1 MRLFRFICVSVV
13 LALLIA
19 SCGNQKRLPNNYLEN
34 VRDTIGKD
42 AVKIP
47 DPTIQKNDLLS
58 ILVYSSTIDPKTDAP
73 YNLPNIEGT
82 APTGTTVSGYLVDS
96 KGNIEYPRIGTIH
109 VEGLTKSELGDLIK
123 ARINEP
129 VKQLENPSVIVRF
142 LNYKITVIGEVA
154 KAGSYTLPAERIT
167 ILEALG
173 LAGDITV
180 YGKRNNVKVI
190 REVNGTREI
199 GTIDLTSKDLFDS
212 PYYYLVQ
219 NDLVFVEPRKL
230 KAKQVDAQATTQRIS
245 FALSIITSIAL
256 LYNIFR

>member
-1 MRLFRFICVSVV
+1 MIT
-13 LALLIA
+13 
-19 SCGNQKRLPNNYLEN
+19 SCGSQKRLPNSYLED
-34 VRDTIGKD
+34 VTDTIGKD

-47 DPTIQKNDLLS
+47 DPNIQKNDLLS
-58 ILVYSSTIDPKTDAP
+58 ILVYSATTDPKTDAP
-73 YNLPNIEGT
+73 YNLPTIEGT
-82 APTGTTVSGYLVDS
+82 TPNGTTISGYLVDS

-123 ARINEP
+123 ARINDP

-142 LNYKITVIGEVA
+142 LNYKITVLGEVA
-154 KAGSYTLPAERIT
+154 KAGSFSLPAERIT

-173 LAGDITV
+173 LAGDVTV

-190 REVNGTREI
+190 REINGTREI
-199 GTIDLTSKDLFDS
+199 GTIDLTSKDLFNS

-219 NDLVFVEPRKL
+219 NDLVLVE
-230 KAKQVDAQATTQRIS
+230 AKKIKVKQADDQATTQRIS

>member
-1 MRLFRFICVSVV
+1 MRFFRIICVST
-13 LALLIA
+13 LLGLFIT
-19 SCGNQKRLPNNYLEN
+19 SCGSQKRLPNNYIED
-34 VRDTIGKD
+34 VTDTIGKD

-58 ILVYSSTIDPKTDAP
+58 ILIYSATTVPETDAP
-73 YNLPNIEGT
+73 YNLPNLGGT
-82 APTGTTVSGYLVDS
+82 TATGTTVSGYLVDS

-123 ARINEP
+123 SRINEP

-142 LNYKITVIGEVA
+142 LNYKITVLGEVA
-154 KAGSYTLPAERIT
+154 RAGSFNLPTERIT

-173 LAGDITV
+173 LAGDVSV

-190 REVNGTREI
+190 REINGTREI
-199 GTIDLTSKDLFDS
+199 GTIDLTSKNLFES

-219 NDLVFVEPRKL
+219 NDLVYVEAKKT
-230 KAKQVDAQATTQRIS
+230 KAKQADDAATTQRIS

>member
-1 MRLFRFICVSVV
+1 MRSFRFICVSIVSG
-13 LALLIA
+13 LLIA
-19 SCGNQKRLPNNYLEN
+19 SCGNQKRLPNSYLEN
-34 VRDTIGKD
+34 VGDTVGKD

-58 ILVYSSTIDPKTDAP
+58 IMVYSATTVPEIDAP
-73 YNLPNIEGT
+73 YNLPNLGGT
-82 APTGTTVSGYLVDS
+82 TTTGTTVSGYLVDS

-123 ARINEP
+123 KRINEP

-142 LNYKITVIGEVA
+142 LNYKITVLGEVA
-154 KAGSYTLPAERIT
+154 RAGSYSLPAERVT
-167 ILEALG
+167 VLEALG

-190 REVNGTREI
+190 REINGTREI
-199 GTIDLTSKDLFDS
+199 GTIDLTSKDLFES

-219 NDLVFVEPRKL
+219 NDLVLVEAKKT
-230 KAKQVDAQATTQRIS
+230 KAKQADDAATTQRIS